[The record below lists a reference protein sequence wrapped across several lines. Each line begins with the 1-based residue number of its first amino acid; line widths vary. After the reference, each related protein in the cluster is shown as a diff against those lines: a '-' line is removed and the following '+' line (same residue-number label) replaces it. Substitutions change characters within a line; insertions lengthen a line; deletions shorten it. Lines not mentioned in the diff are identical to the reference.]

1 MNLFTRIKQSLLGGP
16 IILFFIG
23 LIFFGVGGGMTYYQI
38 VFRQDALQ
46 APGEVISLSEN
57 CDDEGCAYSP
67 VVRFTTREGET
78 IYYDSTFS
86 SNPPEYQI
94 GEKVVIFYKSEN
106 PEKAIIAG
114 EGGVLRFIFMGVG
127 GLIILAGLIFFS
139 FNLRNSLQHSV

>member
-38 VFRQDALQ
+38 VFRQDAIQ
-46 APGEVISLSEN
+46 AQGEVISLSEN

-67 VVRFTTREGET
+67 VVRFTTLEGET

-94 GEKVVIFYKSEN
+94 REKVVIFYQSEN
-106 PEKAIIAG
+106 PQKAIIAG

-127 GLIILAGLIFFS
+127 GLIILAGLVFFS
-139 FNLRNSLQHSV
+139 VNLRNSLQHAV